1 MNDSGKG
8 VLWFLG
14 GCMAFTEA
22 ALGIIA
28 GLSTEVDGKD
38 IVIFCTVSLFLV
50 LMALVLMFFR
60 NPQLLIAQSK
70 DLVPL
75 ALLDRI
81 QGWEDPRLVQIVLNR
96 LVNNDSEMIDDEDLE
111 EEPLEMERKAF
122 FDAMKQVEEA

>member
-22 ALGIIA
+22 ALGAISS
-28 GLSTEVDGKD
+28 LSSDVEGKD
-38 IVIFCTVSLFLV
+38 IVLLCTVSLFLV
-50 LMALVLMFFR
+50 LTALVLMFFR

-81 QGWEDPRLVQIVLNR
+81 QGWEDPRLVQMVLNR
-96 LVNNDSEMIDDEDLE
+96 LVSGGGETVDDEEAEEAPLE
-111 EEPLEMERKAF
+111 EDRKAF
-122 FDAMKQVEEA
+122 TDAMKQVGV